1 MKTAALWDA
10 LYYGRGSR
18 TFAGK
23 IMKKRILCFGDSN
36 TYGSRPSGGRYD
48 ESIRWPMRLQTLLG
62 ADYAV
67 IEEGFG
73 GRTTVFDDPVEG
85 GYKSGAAYLPP
96 CLMSHN
102 PLDLVI
108 LMLGANDAK
117 MRFNMTARTIGEGN
131 MRLIR
136 LIRLYGMDDR
146 GASPRVLL
154 VAPPP
159 IGENIMQTSYAQV
172 FGENAAA
179 VTRGLAAEYARYARL
194 MRCDF
199 LDAGQ
204 YAAPSR
210 EDALHMTAEGHAA
223 LAEALCARIRSMNL

>member
-1 MKTAALWDA
+1 MRAI
-10 LYYGRGSR
+10 RP
-18 TFAGK
+18 
-23 IMKKRILCFGDSN
+23 MKKHILCFGDSN
-36 TYGSRPSGGRYD
+36 TYGCRPSGGRYD
-48 ESIRWPMRLQTLLG
+48 EDTRWPARLQALLG
-62 ADYAV
+62 DEYAV

-117 MRFNMTARTIGEGN
+117 MRFNMTARTIAEGN

-136 LIRLYGMDDR
+136 LIRLYGMDDH
-146 GASPRVLL
+146 GAPPRVLL

-159 IGENIMQTSYAQV
+159 LGENIMQTSYAQV

-199 LDAGQ
+199 LDASR
-204 YAAPSR
+204 YAAASR
-210 EDALHMTAEGHAA
+210 EDAIHMTAEGHAR
-223 LAEALCARIRSMNL
+223 LADALCERIRAMNL

>member
-1 MKTAALWDA
+1 MRAN
-10 LYYGRGSR
+10 
-18 TFAGK
+18 
-23 IMKKRILCFGDSN
+23 IVMKKHILCFGDSN
-36 TYGSRPSGGRYD
+36 TYGCRPSGGRYD
-48 ESIRWPMRLQTLLG
+48 ESVRWPTRLQSLLG
-62 ADYAV
+62 EEYAV

-117 MRFNMTARTIGEGN
+117 MRFNMTARTIAEGN

-136 LIRLYGMDDR
+136 LIRLYGMDER
-146 GASPRVLL
+146 GAPPRVLL

-204 YAAPSR
+204 YAAASR
-210 EDALHMTAEGHAA
+210 EDAIHMTAEGHAR
-223 LAEALCARIRSMNL
+223 LAEVLCARVRAMNL

>member
-1 MKTAALWDA
+1 
-10 LYYGRGSR
+10 
-18 TFAGK
+18 
-23 IMKKRILCFGDSN
+23 MKKHILCFGDSN
-36 TYGSRPSGGRYD
+36 TYGCRPSGGRYD
-48 ESIRWPMRLQTLLG
+48 ESIRWPMRLQARLG
-62 ADYAV
+62 EEYIV

-117 MRFNMTARTIGEGN
+117 MRFNMTARTIAEGN

-136 LIRLYGMDDR
+136 LIRLYGMDAH
-146 GASPRVLL
+146 GAPPRVLL

-172 FGENAAA
+172 FGEKAAA

-204 YAAPSR
+204 YAAASR
-210 EDALHMTAEGHAA
+210 EDAIHMTAEGHERLADA
-223 LAEALCARIRSMNL
+223 LYERIQAMNI

>member
-1 MKTAALWDA
+1 
-10 LYYGRGSR
+10 
-18 TFAGK
+18 
-23 IMKKRILCFGDSN
+23 MKKHILCFGDSN
-36 TYGSRPSGGRYD
+36 TYGCRPSGGRYD
-48 ESIRWPMRLQTLLG
+48 ESVRWPTRLQSLLG
-62 ADYAV
+62 DEYAV

-117 MRFNMTARTIGEGN
+117 MRFNMTARTIAEGN

-136 LIRLYGMDDR
+136 LIRLYGMDER
-146 GASPRVLL
+146 GAPPRVLL

-159 IGENIMQTSYAQV
+159 LGENIMQTSYAQV

-179 VTRGLAAEYARYARL
+179 VTHGLAAEYARYARL

-204 YAAPSR
+204 YAAASR
-210 EDALHMTAEGHAA
+210 EDAIHMTAEGHAR
-223 LAEALCARIRSMNL
+223 LAETLCARIKTMNL

>member
-1 MKTAALWDA
+1 MA
-10 LYYGRGSR
+10 
-18 TFAGK
+18 
-23 IMKKRILCFGDSN
+23 MKKHILCFGDSN
-36 TYGSRPSGGRYD
+36 TYGCRPSGGRYD
-48 ESIRWPMRLQTLLG
+48 ENTRWPMRLQSLLG
-62 ADYAV
+62 DEYAV

-117 MRFNMTARTIGEGN
+117 MRFNMTARTIAEGN

-136 LIRLYGMDDR
+136 L
-146 GASPRVLL
+146 
-154 VAPPP
+154 
-159 IGENIMQTSYAQV
+159 MQTSYAQV

-204 YAAPSR
+204 YAAASR
-210 EDALHMTAEGHAA
+210 EDAIHMTAEGHAR
-223 LAEALCARIRSMNL
+223 LADALCERIRAMNL